1 MKRIA
6 ITAALVMPFAVN
18 AAEMNCSIKWDRM
31 SSKSQLR
38 AMAKISQQV
47 AMKTALEKIGVS
59 GAILHKGGLEVEDG
73 CLVFTYDVKV
83 PNQPGFQE
91 VYVDAGTGNV
101 LNVEYES
108 DEVEA
113 AEVASTW

>member
-1 MKRIA
+1 MNRIMIA
-6 ITAALVMPFAVN
+6 AALALPFAVY
-18 AAEMNCSIKWDRM
+18 AADMNCSIKWDRM

-38 AMAKISQQV
+38 AMAKISPQV

-91 VYVDAGTGNV
+91 VYIDAGTGNV
-101 LNVEYES
+101 LKVEYES
-108 DEVEA
+108 DAAEA
-113 AEVASTW
+113 AESADTR